1 MAMLCWA
8 DRSNHA
14 VLIAMVNI
22 ATEPIDSIP
31 RPARLLEDLSS
42 WTCSFRGLSNS
53 STTRENAFAKIGAH
67 LAGTALAGKM
77 LGGG

>member
-1 MAMLCWA
+1 MLRWA

-22 ATEPIDSIP
+22 ATEPITSIP
-31 RPARLLEDLSS
+31 RPARFLEDLSS
-42 WTCSFRGLSNS
+42 WICSFRGLSNT
-53 STTRENAFAKIGAH
+53 STTRENAFTKNGARA
-67 LAGTALAGKM
+67 AGTALAGKM